1 MVLSETIQYVTIL
14 GITIVF
20 SAFSF
25 MEFEHRLTVKVIASL
40 CWFVMALTQFYYF
53 GASQVLA
60 VPFMFLFLG
69 LGMVFSFS
77 IVTDFRQ
84 KKRDEIYNFGD

>member
-14 GITIVF
+14 GVTVFF

-25 MEFEHRLTVKVIASL
+25 ADTEHRLVIKIVSGL

-53 GASQVLA
+53 GVTQVFA

-69 LGMVFSFS
+69 LGTIFCFS

-84 KKRDEIYNFGD
+84 KKRDEIWNFE